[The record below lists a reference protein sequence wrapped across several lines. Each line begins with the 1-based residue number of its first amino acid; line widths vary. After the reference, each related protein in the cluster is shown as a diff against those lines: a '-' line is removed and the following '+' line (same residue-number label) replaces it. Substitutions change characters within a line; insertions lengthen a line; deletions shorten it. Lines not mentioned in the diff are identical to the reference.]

1 MVDIAA
7 LSESAKILLTDG
19 LGWGR
24 DGAHVHVGM
33 IVFIGGYLLS
43 GRRSPG
49 LALLALLVLELANEL
64 IDLNFFAG
72 ASQARQLGSMRDVV
86 TTMLGPTLLWIILA
100 RSATVSR
107 RAEVPVAGPSALQP
121 GQY

>member
-7 LSESAKILLTDG
+7 LSESAKLLFTEG
-19 LGWGR
+19 LGMGR

-33 IVFIGGYLLS
+33 IVFIGGVLLS
-43 GRRSPG
+43 GRRRPG
-49 LALLALLVLELANEL
+49 LALLVLLALELANEL

-72 ASQARQLGSMRDVV
+72 ASTARQLDSLRDVV

-100 RSATVSR
+100 RFTNVSR
-107 RAEVPVAGPSALQP
+107 RAEVPGTEP
-121 GQY
+121 